1 MFEFDDNEPLVLQM
15 KGNTSCPQIKLE
27 KNLFKFGDCP
37 SHQQTQISF
46 SVKNVIPSRKV
57 TLSFPKIPNFS
68 IEPNRVNLEGKDKI
82 ELVANF
88 QPKNIGKFDTT
99 QALVVN

>member
-37 SHQQTQISF
+37 SHQQT
-46 SVKNVIPSRKV
+46 
-57 TLSFPKIPNFS
+57 
-68 IEPNRVNLEGKDKI
+68 
-82 ELVANF
+82 
-88 QPKNIGKFDTT
+88 
-99 QALVVN
+99 